1 MDIRQTDPGGLR
13 QRLSPVL
20 AARPLLRGL
29 LRALGAKSLESM
41 IFKGNALIYV
51 RTGEAVATYNPE
63 TTELIDNR
71 FNLTVATVDMENG
84 VIYPIAAEASE
95 AEVSADAA

>member
-1 MDIRQTDPGGLR
+1 M
-13 QRLSPVL
+13 
-20 AARPLLRGL
+20 
-29 LRALGAKSLESM
+29 
-41 IFKGNALIYV
+41 

>member
-1 MDIRQTDPGGLR
+1 MIEPE
-13 QRLSPVL
+13 L
-20 AARPLLRGL
+20 AEWIVAEGADEAML

-41 IFKGNALIYV
+41 IFEGNALIYV